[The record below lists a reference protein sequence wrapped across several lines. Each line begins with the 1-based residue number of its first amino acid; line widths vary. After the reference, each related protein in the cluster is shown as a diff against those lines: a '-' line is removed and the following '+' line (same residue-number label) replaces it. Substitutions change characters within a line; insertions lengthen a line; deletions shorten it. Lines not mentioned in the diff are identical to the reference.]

1 MQLFDWIYIGEV
13 GAHDGD
19 WEHVTLRLT
28 PDARQVLGIYY
39 SAHRYLLATPGRTSG
54 RTQQPF
60 GLILLKLAC
69 YIILDSEAESA
80 VGQLPLTRPID
91 LMVLAPVKLQSYS

>member
-1 MQLFDWIYIGEV
+1 MMVSDPAHMTSDAHARCHGQCHHISLWCHDVQLFDWIYIGEV

-39 SAHRYLLATPGRTSG
+39 SAHRYMIATAG
-54 RTQQPF
+54 RTQAE
-60 GLILLKLAC
+60 LLT
-69 YIILDSEAESA
+69 IPSN
-80 VGQLPLTRPID
+80 PLG
-91 LMVLAPVKLQSYS
+91 

>member
-28 PDARQVLGIYY
+28 PDAMQVLGMYY
-39 SAHRYLLATPGRTSG
+39 SAHRYSCPSNHATGKAQS
-54 RTQQPF
+54 
-60 GLILLKLAC
+60 LI
-69 YIILDSEAESA
+69 
-80 VGQLPLTRPID
+80 
-91 LMVLAPVKLQSYS
+91 

>member
-39 SAHRYLLATPGRTSG
+39 SAHRYLLATSG
-54 RTQQPF
+54 RIPAE
-60 GLILLKLAC
+60 LL
-69 YIILDSEAESA
+69 AEPSN
-80 VGQLPLTRPID
+80 PLG
-91 LMVLAPVKLQSYS
+91 

>member
-1 MQLFDWIYIGEV
+1 VQLFDWIYIGEV

-39 SAHRYLLATPGRTSG
+39 SAHRYLSATDSRTLAE
-54 RTQQPF
+54 
-60 GLILLKLAC
+60 L
-69 YIILDSEAESA
+69 
-80 VGQLPLTRPID
+80 
-91 LMVLAPVKLQSYS
+91 

>member
-28 PDARQVLGIYY
+28 PDAGQVLGIYY
-39 SAHRYLLATPGRTSG
+39 SAHRYTATKS
-54 RTQQPF
+54 
-60 GLILLKLAC
+60 
-69 YIILDSEAESA
+69 YN
-80 VGQLPLTRPID
+80 RP
-91 LMVLAPVKLQSYS
+91 SC

>member
-28 PDARQVLGIYY
+28 SDASQVLGIYY
-39 SAHRYLLATPGRTSG
+39 SAHRYISLDQPILERTLTQRLHRWSPSGSFCQECVVCHTLFRYLLR
-54 RTQQPF
+54 
-60 GLILLKLAC
+60 L
-69 YIILDSEAESA
+69 
-80 VGQLPLTRPID
+80 
-91 LMVLAPVKLQSYS
+91 

>member
-28 PDARQVLGIYY
+28 PDATQVLGIYY
-39 SAHRYLLATPGRTSG
+39 SAHRYTAPHNQMQAQCRLSA
-54 RTQQPF
+54 
-60 GLILLKLAC
+60 LI
-69 YIILDSEAESA
+69 
-80 VGQLPLTRPID
+80 TR
-91 LMVLAPVKLQSYS
+91 L

>member
-28 PDARQVLGIYY
+28 PDAQQVLGIYY
-39 SAHRYLLATPGRTSG
+39 SAHRYHRTATS
-54 RTQQPF
+54 
-60 GLILLKLAC
+60 
-69 YIILDSEAESA
+69 
-80 VGQLPLTRPID
+80 
-91 LMVLAPVKLQSYS
+91 